1 MTSLLQRYNV
11 GPRLAAAFAILI
23 VLSGLVALIGYRGL
37 SSARA
42 LIDDIVNQNMVK
54 NSSVQRHDECQ
65 FPHRHAAAQLGI
77 ANHC

>member
-42 LIDDIVNQNMVK
+42 WLTT
-54 NSSVQRHDECQ
+54 S
-65 FPHRHAAAQLGI
+65 
-77 ANHC
+77 